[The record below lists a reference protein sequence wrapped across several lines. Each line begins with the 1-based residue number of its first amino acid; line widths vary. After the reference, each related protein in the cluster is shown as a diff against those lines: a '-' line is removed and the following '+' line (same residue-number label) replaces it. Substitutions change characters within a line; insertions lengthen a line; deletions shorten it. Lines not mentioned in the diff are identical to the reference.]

1 MDLAPELFESVTF
14 REKWRGYDPDDV
26 DDFLERVAVSVSD
39 LQALVREANDRVERA
54 EQRSREKVDADESMK
69 RTLVIAQRTADQVLG
84 EADDEATRIVEGA
97 REEAAGII
105 RRAEHEAVRIAE
117 DAQRRL
123 RDDLRAL
130 ERARDRLRTDVGALE
145 RFVDGERTRLR
156 DELSARLAEIDDP
169 ATLRLGAAPEARD
182 VEVPPEPAMTAPDD
196 PVDTVDTVDT
206 DDTDNTDDTEHSEGA
221 HEQLEQVDDDAP
233 RWAQHDDALIDAT
246 AAHRPFD
253 ADAFDNHPDNHD
265 SLDDDVSEPAVLRL
279 RG

>member
-26 DDFLERVAVSVSD
+26 DDFLERVAVSISD

-97 REEAAGII
+97 REEAAGFI
-105 RRAEHEAVRIAE
+105 RRAEHEALRVAE

-145 RFVDGERTRLR
+145 RFVDGERARLR

-169 ATLRLGAAPEARD
+169 ATLRLGAPPEARD
-182 VEVPPEPAMTAPDD
+182 VEVPPQPAMTSPDITAD
-196 PVDTVDTVDT
+196 DHT
-206 DDTDNTDDTEHSEGA
+206 DDTNDSEGA
-221 HEQLEQVDDDAP
+221 QEQTEQGEEVDNDAP
-233 RWAQHDDALIDAT
+233 KWVEADDDALIDAT

-253 ADAFDNHPDNHD
+253 DEAFDDHADDHD
-265 SLDDDVSEPAVLRL
+265 SFDDDVSEPAVLRL
-279 RG
+279 GG